1 MKLKFSVILLVL
13 LFASFSPLHP
23 ASPLSALDQSN
34 VMAPVTSPF
43 AKPVSPWQPV
53 AKQPFVPTKSAAYE
67 PLPWEKPYYSTSALH
82 KPTPSSKPDIPTG
95 TQSDP
100 SLPWQQ
106 QPAQPTVARQ
116 PEKPQEFR
124 LRLILMMS

>member
-1 MKLKFSVILLVL
+1 MVTRCYIINVI
-13 LFASFSPLHP
+13 FASFSPLHP
-23 ASPLSALDQSN
+23 ASPLSALDQTK
-34 VMAPVTSPF
+34 VMVPSSSPV

-53 AKQPFVPTKSAAYE
+53 AKQPFVPAKSAIYE

-82 KPTPSSKPDIPTG
+82 KPTTSSKPDIPTG

-106 QPAQPTVARQ
+106 PAQPIVVKK

-124 LRLILMMS
+124 LRLILTMS